1 MGAGVQKP
9 RRAHEAAATVA
20 APPNRRAHGRRSKRR
35 RRHSLYRDPWTR
47 AGRAAALLVAAIVVT
62 GLAPAYA
69 QTEALP
75 ETQPERRPVIDAA
88 PWRVGFDRN
97 ARIRGHLRNGEAGD
111 TVAVQ
116 RRDPNRAWRVV
127 ARKRVDSEARV
138 SFLLRDRRRT
148 ARYRLLYRDK
158 IQETSTVSDG
168 VRIAVRPRLRFRI
181 GPRHAMSGASVRVSG
196 RLAPVVPGRRVVVQ
210 KRIDGQWRRVA
221 NPYAGDGTFAARV
234 RVRGQ
239 GRKGIRVRFG
249 GDRISTGRAALRKMR
264 VYGPSVATWY
274 GPGFY
279 GNRTACGPRLTR
291 DTLGVAHRKLPCGT
305 RVNIL
310 YRGRTIAVPVIDRGP
325 YSSANWDLTSRTAGR
340 LNFSGRGTIGVD
352 P

>member
-1 MGAGVQKP
+1 VALL
-9 RRAHEAAATVA
+9 AAAM
-20 APPNRRAHGRRSKRR
+20 
-35 RRHSLYRDPWTR
+35 
-47 AGRAAALLVAAIVVT
+47 VVT
-62 GLAPAYA
+62 GIAPAYA

-75 ETQPERRPVIDAA
+75 EAEPERRPVIDAA

-97 ARIRGHLRNGEAGD
+97 ARVRGHLENGAPGD
-111 TVAVQ
+111 TVALQ

-127 ARKRVDSEARV
+127 ARKRVDREARV
-138 SFLLRDRRRT
+138 LFRLRDRRRT

-158 IQETSTVSDG
+158 VQQTSTVSDG
-168 VRIAVRPRLRFRI
+168 VRIAVRPRLKFRI

-196 RLAPVVPGRRVVVQ
+196 RLLPVVSGRRVVVQ
-210 KRIDGQWRRVA
+210 KRMNGRWRGVA

-239 GRKGIRVRFG
+239 GRKSVRVKFG
-249 GDRISTGRAALRKMR
+249 GDRFSTQRAALRKMR
-264 VYGPSVATWY
+264 VYGPSEATWY

-279 GNRTACGPRLTR
+279 GNRTACGQRLTR
-291 DTLGVAHRKLPCGT
+291 YTLGVAHRKLPCGT
-305 RVNIL
+305 KVNIL

-325 YSSANWDLTSRTAGR
+325 YSSANWDLTSRTARR
-340 LNFSGRGTIGVD
+340 LDFSGRGTIGVD